1 MALKTLCVVGTRPE
15 AIKLA
20 PVIARLRQQPG
31 VSCSVCAT
39 GQHRE
44 MLDQVLTLFDIAVDH
59 DLKVMQ
65 PGQGLV
71 QLTARLLVALGEV
84 LEKDRPDLVIVQG
97 DTTTCF
103 VAALAAFYAGVPV
116 AHVEAGLRTGD
127 LAAPFPE
134 EANRSL
140 VGRLTALH
148 FAPTTAARDNLLAEG
163 IEAERIWVTGNTVID
178 ALLDVSERTRQMPDP
193 PPDIARSLD
202 QDWLAADRR
211 LVLVTGHR
219 RENFGQGFEDLCSAI
234 AALARRH
241 ADWCFVYPVHL
252 NPNVQK
258 PVRRILG
265 DIDNI
270 ALIDPLE
277 YLPFVWLMDRCDVV
291 LTDSGGIQEE
301 GPSLGKPVLVMR
313 EVTERP
319 EAVAAGTVM
328 LVGTSREKIEAGVES
343 VLLDPAVYR
352 RMARAH
358 NPYGDGHAAERIV
371 SAVVAWHNGADAVR
385 STANTERAK
394 AAS

>member
-1 MALKTLCVVGTRPE
+1 MALKTLCVIGTRPE

-20 PVIARLRQQPG
+20 PVVARLRREPG
-31 VSCSVCAT
+31 VVCSVCAT

-44 MLDQVLTLFDIAVDH
+44 MLDQVLTLFDAAVDY
-59 DLKVMQ
+59 DLKVMR
-65 PGQGLV
+65 PDQGLV

-84 LEKDRPDLVIVQG
+84 LEQDRPDLVIVQG

-103 VAALAAFYAGVPV
+103 AAALAAFYAGVPV

-163 IEAERIWVTGNTVID
+163 IDPDRIWVTGNTVID
-178 ALLDVSERTRQMPDP
+178 ALLDVSARTRRMPDP
-193 PPDIARSLD
+193 PPDIARPLD
-202 QDWLAADRR
+202 RGWLAADRR
-211 LVLVTGHR
+211 LILVTGHR
-219 RENFGQGFEDLCSAI
+219 RENFGRGFEDLCSAI

-241 ADWCFVYPVHL
+241 TDWRFVYPVHL
-252 NPNVQK
+252 NPNVQE

-270 ALIDPLE
+270 ALIDPLG
-277 YLPFVWLMDRCDVV
+277 YLSFVWLMNRCDVI

-301 GPSLGKPVLVMR
+301 APSLGKPVLVMR

-319 EAVAAGTVM
+319 EAMASGAVI

-343 VLLDPAVYR
+343 VLLDPDVYR
-352 RMARAH
+352 RMTRAQ
-358 NPYGDGHAAERIV
+358 NPYGDGHAAGRIV
-371 SAVVAWHNGADAVR
+371 SAVVAWRNGADAVG
-385 STANTERAK
+385 SAADTERAK
-394 AAS
+394 ATS